1 MQLWEATLSHAPAME
16 PRLLAYFPCLV
27 EIMERSFDHL
37 QVGFIVVSI
46 ILLMYLM
53 LNASGV
59 PGLVVLKYSSFV
71 LHLVS
76 STANLQLL

>member
-1 MQLWEATLSHAPAME
+1 MIIANLTGITMQLWEATLSHAPAME

-46 ILLMYLM
+46 ILFMYLM
-53 LNASGV
+53 LNAIGV
-59 PGLVVLKYSSFV
+59 PGLVVLSI
-71 LHLVS
+71 
-76 STANLQLL
+76 ALLFCI